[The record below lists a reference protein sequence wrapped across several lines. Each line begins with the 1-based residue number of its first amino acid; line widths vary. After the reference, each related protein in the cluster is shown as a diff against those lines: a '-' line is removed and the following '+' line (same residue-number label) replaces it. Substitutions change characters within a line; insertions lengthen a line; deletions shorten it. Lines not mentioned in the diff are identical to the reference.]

1 MDGHSASAARRVYRS
16 PRHVQVLFLERSRK
30 TWKDKYMLSKQNEK
44 RLQNGVRDVTKSR
57 EKWAEQ
63 ARALQAQLKQL
74 AAENAALKQEL
85 EVLKKYPRIVL

>member
-1 MDGHSASAARRVYRS
+1 MDGDCASTERRIYKS

-44 RLQNGVRDVTKSR
+44 RLENGVRDVTKSR
-57 EKWAEQ
+57 QKWADE
-63 ARALQAQLKQL
+63 ARALQARLKQL

-85 EVLKKYPRIVL
+85 EVLKKDPRIVL